1 MDYSVAELR
10 VAITAGGAGIGLA
23 TAKHFIQA
31 GARVHICDIEAGRL
45 TEAHNTFP
53 DIGTTIADVSDP
65 NQVDHFIA
73 EALEHL
79 GGLDV
84 LVNNAGI
91 SGPTARVEDVSD
103 EDWSRTLAV
112 NLNGQ
117 FYCTRRVVPHLR
129 ANGGGSI
136 VNISSTAGLFGY
148 PFRTPYAASKWA
160 VIGLTK
166 SLAMEL
172 GEFGIRVNA
181 ICPASIDGDRMD
193 GIIEHEAAAK
203 GVTPE
208 ELRAAVLR
216 QSSLRTLI
224 KPEEIADTILFL
236 CSSAGK
242 KISGQAISVDG
253 DSDSLR
259 T

>member
-1 MDYSVAELR
+1 MDSSVAELR

-23 TAKHFIQA
+23 TAKHFIRA
-31 GARVHICDIEAGRL
+31 GARVHICDIEADRSI
-45 TEAHNTFP
+45 EAHNTLP
-53 DIGTTIADVSDP
+53 DIGTTVADVSDP
-65 NQVDHFIA
+65 NHVDRFVA

-91 SGPTARVEDVSD
+91 SGPTARVEDVLD

-112 NLNGQ
+112 NLDGQ
-117 FYCTRRVVPHLR
+117 FYSTRRFVPHLK
-129 ANGGGSI
+129 ANSGGSI
-136 VNISSTAGLFGY
+136 VNISSTAGLFSY

-160 VIGLTK
+160 VIGFTK

-181 ICPASIDGDRMD
+181 ICPGSIEGERMD
-193 GIIEHEAAAK
+193 GIIEREAAAK
-203 GVTPE
+203 GVPPE
-208 ELRAAVLR
+208 ELRAAMVR
-216 QSSLRTLI
+216 QSSLRTLK

-236 CSSAGK
+236 CSPTGK
-242 KISGQAISVDG
+242 KISSQAIAVDG
-253 DSDSLR
+253 HSDSLR

>member
-10 VAITAGGAGIGLA
+10 VAITVGGAGIGLA

-31 GARVHICDIEAGRL
+31 GARVHICDIEASRL
-45 TEAHNTFP
+45 IEAKSTLP

-65 NQVDHFIA
+65 NHVDHFIA
-73 EALEHL
+73 GALEHL

-129 ANGGGSI
+129 ANGRGSI

-160 VIGLTK
+160 VIGFTK

-181 ICPASIDGDRMD
+181 ICPGSIDGERMD
-193 GIIEHEAAAK
+193 GIIEREAAAK
-203 GVTPE
+203 GVTHE

>member
-1 MDYSVAELR
+1 MDISVAELR

-45 TEAHNTFP
+45 IEAHNTLAG
-53 DIGTTIADVSDP
+53 IGTTVADVSDP
-65 NQVDHFIA
+65 NQVDNFIA

-91 SGPTARVEDVSD
+91 SGPTARVEDVLD

-160 VIGLTK
+160 VIGFTK

-181 ICPASIDGDRMD
+181 ICPGSIEGERMD
-193 GIIEHEAAAK
+193 GIIEREAAAK
-203 GVTPE
+203 GVAPE

-236 CSSAGK
+236 CSPAGK